1 MPETHRP
8 MRRANR
14 ELTNKDELKG
24 IVERATVVRVGF
36 TDEEGMAI
44 VPMNYGFEWD
54 EAAEGAGLT
63 LWLHSAGEG
72 RKADT
77 WGTSPEVAI
86 ELDVEAGV
94 TTGDYSCAYS
104 YAYESIMGTGRI
116 SPVADKANKL
126 HGLELIMAHMAPD
139 APVRFSGEAVE
150 RVAVWRV
157 DLTHFTGKRRE
168 A

>member
-1 MPETHRP
+1 MAETHRP
-8 MRRANR
+8 MRRAKR
-14 ELTNKDELKG
+14 EVTNKDEVKG

-54 EAAEGAGLT
+54 EAAEAPKLT

-72 RKADT
+72 RKADA
-77 WGTSPEVAI
+77 WSKAPEVAI

-116 SPVADKANKL
+116 SPVVSKDEKL
-126 HGLELIMAHMAPD
+126 HGLELVMAHMASG
-139 APVRFSGEAVE
+139 APVKFSDEAVE
-150 RVAVWRV
+150 RVAVWRI
-157 DLTHFTGKRRE
+157 DLTHFTAKRRE